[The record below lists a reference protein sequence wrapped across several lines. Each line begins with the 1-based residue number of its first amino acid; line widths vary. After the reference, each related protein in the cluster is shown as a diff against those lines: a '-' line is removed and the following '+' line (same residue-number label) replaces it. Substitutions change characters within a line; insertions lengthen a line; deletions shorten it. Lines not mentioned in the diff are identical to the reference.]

1 MKPANLT
8 SALLTRKGQAQPTL
22 ISPPRSAAPIT
33 PVSPS
38 ALPPLLRPKELPAA
52 PATEVWPGY
61 NEAYRFAAVPRAA
74 FDRRVHM
81 SLRLDPGR
89 HLRLRLEASR
99 TGRSMQSLLL
109 QALDEFLACD
119 GPGTRGG
126 HSSHNGTFGN
136 HEIGNRREPE
146 QPIGAETDGGPTR
159 SR

>member
-8 SALLTRKGQAQPTL
+8 STLLTRKGQAQPTL
-22 ISPPRSAAPIT
+22 ISPPRSAVPIT
-33 PVSPS
+33 SVPPS
-38 ALPPLLRPKELPAA
+38 ASLPLLRRKELPAP
-52 PATEVWPGY
+52 PAAEAWPGY
-61 NEAYRFAAVPRAA
+61 NEAHRFAEVSRSA

-109 QALDEFLACD
+109 QALDEFLAGA
-119 GPGTRGG
+119 GPGTRGR
-126 HSSHNGTFGN
+126 HSSHYGTFGN
-136 HEIGNRREPE
+136 HEIGNRRDPG
-146 QPIGAETDGGPTR
+146 QPIGAETDGGPIR